1 MIELFQEIFGANFL
15 LRHALWATLLLGAVA
30 PLAGCF
36 LLLRRAA
43 FLGVALP
50 QVSAAGMTGGALALA
65 LLSPPTGAGAGAREG
80 VGVICD
86 FAVGAEFSLLCAT
99 AAALGALLLL
109 AWLERRGG
117 AADSRH
123 GVLYA
128 LAGAGAVLLRV
139 ANPHAEHTF
148 SNLLSGD
155 VVSLGASDLQVA
167 ALVLIPAAA
176 VLVVFRHEFLWAGCD
191 GDFMA
196 AAGRRVLF
204 WNALLLGTA
213 GVVIGA
219 VVHLVGPLVCF
230 GALLL
235 PAVAARRLAGSMGMF
250 FALASLLGVA
260 GSLAGF
266 AAAYR
271 MDLPAGVSIVAA
283 HGVFLCLAV
292 LLRRGNAA

>member
-1 MIELFQEIFGANFL
+1 MIDLFQEIFGADFL
-15 LRHALWATLLLGAVA
+15 LRNALWATLLLGAVA

-65 LLSPPTGAGAGAREG
+65 LLSPPAGAAGADG
-80 VGVICD
+80 LGVICD
-86 FAVGAEFSLLCAT
+86 FAPSAEFSLLCAT

-128 LAGAGAVLLRV
+128 LAGAGAVLLRA

-148 SNLLSGD
+148 SNLLGGD
-155 VVSLGASDLQVA
+155 VVSLGANDLRVA

-176 VLVVFRHEFLWAGCD
+176 VLAVFRHEFLWAGCD

-204 WNALLLGTA
+204 WNALLLGAA

-235 PAVAARRLAGSMGMF
+235 PAVAARRLAGNMRLF
-250 FALASLLGVA
+250 FLLAPLLGAA

-266 AAAYR
+266 AAAFR
-271 MDLPAGVSIVAA
+271 LDLPAGVTIVAA
-283 HGVFLCLAV
+283 HGVFLCLAF